1 VKRILIVDVQ
11 PLMREALRLVVN
23 SLWRGGVI
31 VEAGSYAEVEQACG
45 SGQPISLVVMDPA
58 LPDAEGL
65 SALVMLK
72 KLQPR
77 LPVVIF
83 SSRRDPQAVASSA
96 ILGAIAHVPK
106 SALMSEVA
114 EVLRKAEDGRSLFIE
129 AVPLSG
135 AVDELEQLQKRVRKL
150 SPAQMRVLINVAG
163 GRLNKQVAAEM
174 NVTEATIK
182 AHMTAIFRKLSVAK
196 RSQAILAV
204 QPLLRRQ
211 LAA

>member
-135 AVDELEQLQKRVRKL
+135 AVDELEQLQRRVRKL

-182 AHMTAIFRKLSVAK
+182 AHMTAIFRKLSVAN